1 MAQRYDDQ
9 YRRRDW
15 HEWNRDRQRD
25 PRRDDYSWEGTEYG
39 SGRGDPGSSYDI
51 DYERRWPE
59 DNSESP
65 RYFGTG
71 SYSEGG
77 AHFTGG
83 YDRRGTP
90 DYRAGEAPY
99 RTGVFRRGPKGY
111 QRSDERLK
119 EDISERIMQSG
130 HVDASDVTVNVVGG
144 KVILEG
150 TVPDRYTKHYLED
163 LADAAPGVQDI
174 ENRIRV
180 KRW

>member
-9 YRRRDW
+9 YWRRDW
-15 HEWNRDRQRD
+15 RDRDRDRQRD
-25 PRRDDYSWEGTEYG
+25 PRREDYSWEGQEY
-39 SGRGDPGSSYDI
+39 SGGRRDPGSSYDI
-51 DYERRWPE
+51 DYERRWPA

-71 SYSEGG
+71 SYGEGG
-77 AHFTGG
+77 THFTGG
-83 YDRRGTP
+83 YDQRGRP
-90 DYRAGEAPY
+90 EEQAGEATY
-99 RTGVFRRGPKGY
+99 GRGVFKRGPKGY
-111 QRSDERLK
+111 QRSDERMK
-119 EDISERIMQSG
+119 EDISERIMQA

-144 KVILEG
+144 KVTLEG

-180 KRW
+180 RRW